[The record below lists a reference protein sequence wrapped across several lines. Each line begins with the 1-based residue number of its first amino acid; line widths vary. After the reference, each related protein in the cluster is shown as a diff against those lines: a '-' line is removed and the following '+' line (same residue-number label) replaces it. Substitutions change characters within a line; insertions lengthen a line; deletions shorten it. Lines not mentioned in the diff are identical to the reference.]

1 MTSMWA
7 VTTKLCILG
16 VVIVKPGV
24 ISVNRIQKDN
34 EAFTTSIEILK
45 I

>member
-16 VVIVKPGV
+16 VIVKPGV